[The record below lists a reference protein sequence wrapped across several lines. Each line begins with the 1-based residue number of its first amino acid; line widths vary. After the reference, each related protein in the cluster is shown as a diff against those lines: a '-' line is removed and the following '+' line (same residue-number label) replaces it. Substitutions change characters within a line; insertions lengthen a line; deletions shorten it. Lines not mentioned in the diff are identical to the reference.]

1 MRWMNN
7 DDNSLFSAA
16 KAPTDAQSASL
27 NTSISVSELN
37 RRVKGLLEAN
47 LPLRWVHGE
56 LSNVMRAASGH
67 WYFSLKDDAAQV
79 RCVMFKSRAQAV
91 TFTPA
96 NGLAVE
102 VRGLP
107 SLYEAR
113 GEFQLGVES
122 MRRSGLGAL
131 FEAFERLKA
140 KLAAEGLFDAERKRS
155 LPNFPRAIGI
165 VTSTKAAALR
175 DVLATLKRRAP
186 MIPIIIYPSAVQGAD
201 APHEIAAAINAA
213 RTRQEIDALLICR
226 GGGAMEDLWAF
237 NDEAVARAI
246 YRLQT
251 ETEIVVVSGVGHE
264 TDFTITDFVADLR
277 APTPTAGAELL
288 SPDTAQ
294 LRADVAAQKMLLM
307 RTMRRLLHAK
317 QQQLDFAAR
326 GLVSPEERLQREHA
340 TLNQYQV
347 RLSRALRG
355 EQQKYRERV
364 VSLAIRMK
372 RARPNTVDQKQTLA
386 LVANT
391 LRRAITNNIQQH
403 RFALNQHAQAF
414 NLLNPENVLTRG
426 YAIISRGNDD
436 DVVTSIDGIAINDT
450 IQVRLRDGRLTAVVT
465 EKR

>member
-1 MRWMNN
+1 MNIDN
-7 DDNSLFSAA
+7 DDLFSAPQTLVN
-16 KAPTDAQSASL
+16 APFTSTNA
-27 NTSISVSELN
+27 SISVSELN
-37 RRVKGLLEAN
+37 RRVKGILEAN
-47 LPLRWVHGE
+47 LPLRWVRGE

-79 RCVMFKSRAQAV
+79 RCVMFRSRAQAV
-91 TFTPA
+91 TFTPE

-140 KLAAEGLFDAERKRS
+140 KLAAEGLFNEDRKRA
-155 LPNFPRAIGI
+155 LPSFARAIGI
-165 VTSTKAAALR
+165 VTSTKAAALH

-186 MIPIIIYPSAVQGAD
+186 MIPIIIYPTAVQGAD
-201 APHEIAAAINAA
+201 APREIAAAINAA
-213 RTRQEIDALLICR
+213 RVRGEVDALLICR

-246 YRLQT
+246 YRLQN

-264 TDFTITDFVADLR
+264 TDFTICDFVADCR

-288 SPDTAQ
+288 SPDTEQ
-294 LRADVAAQKMLLM
+294 LRTDLQSQKMMLT
-307 RTMRRLLHAK
+307 RVIQRFIYTK
-317 QQQLDFAAR
+317 QQQLDYVQR
-326 GLVSPEERLQREHA
+326 GLVSPEERLQRERSQ
-340 TLNQYQV
+340 LRQYQQ

-364 VSLAIRMK
+364 VNLAARSN
-372 RARPNTVDQKQTLA
+372 RARPNIAA
-386 LVANT
+386 LTHTCNAFNIH
-391 LRRAITNNIQQH
+391 LQRAFANNIQRH
-403 RFALNQHAQAF
+403 RHALSQHAQAF
-414 NLLNPENVLTRG
+414 NLLNPDQVLTRG
-426 YAIISRGNDD
+426 YAIISRGNNE
-436 DVVTSIDGIAINDT
+436 VVTSIEGVAVDDT
-450 IQVRLRDGRLTAVVT
+450 IQVRLRDGRLAAVVV

>member
-16 KAPTDAQSASL
+16 KAPTDAPSANLSA
-27 NTSISVSELN
+27 SISVSELN

-47 LPLRWVHGE
+47 LPLRWVRGE

-67 WYFSLKDDAAQV
+67 WYFSLKDDLAQV

-91 TFTPA
+91 TFTPE

-102 VRGLP
+102 VRALP

-140 KLAAEGLFDAERKRS
+140 KLAAEGLFDVERKRS
-155 LPNFPRAIGI
+155 LPNFPRGIGI
-165 VTSTKAAALR
+165 VTSPKAAALR
-175 DVLATLKRRAP
+175 DVLTTLKRRAP
-186 MIPIIIYPSAVQGAD
+186 MIPIIIYPTAVQGAD
-201 APHEIAAAINAA
+201 APREIAAAINVA
-213 RTRQEIDALLICR
+213 RTRQEVDALLICR

-246 YRLQT
+246 YRLQM
-251 ETEIVVVSGVGHE
+251 ETDIVVVSGVGHE

-294 LRADVAAQKMLLM
+294 LRADVAAQKILLM
-307 RTMRRLLHAK
+307 RTMRRLLHTK

-326 GLVSPEERLQREHA
+326 GLVSPEERLQRERM
-340 TLNQYQV
+340 TLNQYQL

-355 EQQKYRERV
+355 EQQKHRERV
-364 VSLAIRMK
+364 VSLSARIK
-372 RARPNTVDQKQTLA
+372 RARPNTVEQKQTLA

-403 RFALNQHAQAF
+403 RYVLSQHTQAF
-414 NLLNPENVLTRG
+414 NLLNPDNVLTRG
-426 YAIISRGNDD
+426 YAIISRANDD
-436 DVVTSIDGIAINDT
+436 VITSINGVAVDDT
-450 IQVRLRDGRLTAVVT
+450 IQVRLRDGRISALVT